1 MIKSDLISLEDKNKE
16 KEYKHKG
23 KIIND
28 EPTAQPPNL
37 NNFNF

>member
-16 KEYKHKG
+16 KEYKHKC

-28 EPTAQPPNL
+28 VIEQNKDAKQ
-37 NNFNF
+37 

>member
-28 EPTAQPPNL
+28 VWNKIKTQSNR
-37 NNFNF
+37 F